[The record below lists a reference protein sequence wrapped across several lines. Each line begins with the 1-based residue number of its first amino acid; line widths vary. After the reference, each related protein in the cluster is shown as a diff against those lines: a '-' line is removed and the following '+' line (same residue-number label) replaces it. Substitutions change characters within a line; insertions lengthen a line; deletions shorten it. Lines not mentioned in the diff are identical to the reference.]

1 MDDQDLFDK
10 VAWITEKTRDKI
22 KTIIKNNEKGKCVR
36 ISNHVQFQ
44 KNTDYII
51 FILQQGFKKESRKV
65 GSQRNC
71 TKE

>member
-22 KTIIKNNEKGKCVR
+22 KTIIKNNEKVKCVR

-44 KNTDYII
+44 
-51 FILQQGFKKESRKV
+51 QKKYWLHYLHLLLVKSIPPLPLNLM
-65 GSQRNC
+65 SNFNN
-71 TKE
+71 